1 MLHPFVQIWS
11 TLAQKPR
18 WQWVKCQTRG
28 LNSVLH
34 AATLYKKTSCS
45 VLLFYL
51 ASCIFTYA
59 WIKIPK
65 MKEITPGVTVL
76 LYFQFTTHF
85 PSVGYDDL
93 CLALCSVQSAA
104 PRLLVFLK
112 DWQTDRGNGEETEER
127 GTLVQISDFLQ
138 KKKKSP
144 VSYWKFER
152 KRRTW
157 SVKSAQPFFW
167 RSQEAHWLQSSNP
180 GVVQWCARTVS
191 GARKE

>member
-112 DWQTDRGNGEETEER
+112 DWQTEVLWCKFQTFCKRKKKVQFLIESLRGKGER
-127 GTLVQISDFLQ
+127 GL
-138 KKKKSP
+138 
-144 VSYWKFER
+144 
-152 KRRTW
+152 
-157 SVKSAQPFFW
+157 
-167 RSQEAHWLQSSNP
+167 
-180 GVVQWCARTVS
+180 
-191 GARKE
+191 